1 MAGLGAA
8 SILFS
13 QVPAPA
19 AADEPVA
26 ITQPAPTTDPVAVAD
41 PVATADPVVTIDPIV
56 AAAPV
61 IGDVPVVP
69 VSAVPIKRPAPT
81 TRSAASAV
89 VKAAE
94 SHLGA
99 RYRAGSIGPRA
110 FDCSGL
116 VYSAFTQVGL
126 KSRIG
131 GLRSARGLYAYF
143 ARHHLASRSAPK
155 VGDLVI
161 WGGGVHVGIYIG
173 SGRAISALVSGVRI
187 TRVSAVLSGFT
198 TYLHTRLAN
207 VKVALPKATKPH
219 TASSVTKGVRHV
231 TSVAALRGA
240 AGTTHKKTATL
251 HRGARLTVLG
261 SHRLTNHQLWLHV
274 RTAGGKIGWV
284 AEWLTRA

>member
-19 AADEPVA
+19 AADGPVA
-26 ITQPAPTTDPVAVAD
+26 IEQPAPSTAPVAIV
-41 PVATADPVVTIDPIV
+41 DPVVIVTPVDAVV

-61 IGDVPVVP
+61 AVVTPVTAVAAVPV
-69 VSAVPIKRPAPT
+69 KRPAPT
-81 TRSAASAV
+81 RRSAASAV
-89 VKAAE
+89 VAAAR

-99 RYRAGSIGPRA
+99 RYRSGSTGPST

-116 VYSAFTQVGL
+116 VYSVFTQVGL

-131 GLRSARGLYAYF
+131 GLHSAHGLYAYF
-143 ARHHLASRSAPK
+143 RRHHLASRSAPK

-161 WGGGVHVGIYIG
+161 WGGGVHVGIYLG
-173 SGRAISALVSGVRI
+173 SSLAISALTSGVRI
-187 TRVSAVLSGFT
+187 TRVRAVLSGFT

-207 VKVALPKATKPH
+207 VTVALPKAKVTRPH
-219 TASSVTKGVRHV
+219 ASSIAAGKIRHV
-231 TSVAALRGA
+231 TNVAALRVS
-240 AGTTHKKTATL
+240 AGTSHRKVATL

-261 SHRLTNHQLWLHV
+261 SHRMSNHDVWLHV
-274 RTAGGKIGWV
+274 RTAGGKTGWV
-284 AEWLTRA
+284 ASWLTRA